1 MSLNKIAL
9 LSAVSVLA
17 LSACSTTQDA
27 AMPGT
32 SDTVNVTYEY
42 KRDRV
47 KEQIVNI
54 PDWFKKQPEDTSNIF
69 SAGTSVTP
77 DLQFSIDAAV
87 LNAKVILADRIN
99 SRMRSQ
105 AKQFKANVCDF
116 RV

>member
-42 KRDRV
+42 NLV
-47 KEQIVNI
+47 AIVL
-54 PDWFKKQPEDTSNIF
+54 
-69 SAGTSVTP
+69 SVH
-77 DLQFSIDAAV
+77 
-87 LNAKVILADRIN
+87 ILT
-99 SRMRSQ
+99 ML
-105 AKQFKANVCDF
+105 
-116 RV
+116 